1 MYVKQVCP
9 MHKARMKS
17 ILQPFETLSD
27 SSVRKHERSAGNMKS
42 NFQVSDNAKTN
53 YFNFEHDPGHG
64 CGLWKIR

>member
-27 SSVRKHERSAGNMKS
+27 SSVRKHERSAGNMKQ
-42 NFQVSDNAKTN
+42 NFSG
-53 YFNFEHDPGHG
+53 E
-64 CGLWKIR
+64 